1 MVAASSQLLPVSP
14 QSAAGDFV
22 AHVFEPLFDAPLCDT
37 DDFEMRSFRPQESNP
52 HDRDAQESGAPDF
65 DAIDFAPRFA
75 QATIAYSLTRA
86 RTRTPESDGRDA
98 LAARM
103 LDLAQTMRIGA
114 IEERAREAA
123 HAALAALRIAAR
135 RPRFTLAETWA
146 RIEAL
151 DAARENADAS

>member
-22 AHVFEPLFDAPLCDT
+22 AHVFETRLFEARPFET
-37 DDFEMRSFRPQESNP
+37 DDFEMRFFENRDFDP
-52 HDRDAQESGAPDF
+52 RTCDAQDSTPG
-65 DAIDFAPRFA
+65 FAE
-75 QATIAYSLTRA
+75 ATIAYVATRA
-86 RTRTPESDGRDA
+86 RPEIGAADGAGRDACEEAREA

-103 LDLAQTMRIGA
+103 LDLARTMRIGA

-123 HAALAALRIAAR
+123 HAATAALRVAAL
-135 RPRFTLAETWA
+135 RPRFRLREA
-146 RIEAL
+146 RARMQAL